1 MELDEL
7 RQMNAGD
14 LRLKE
19 RQAREDIFRLKLKL
33 RTNQLDNPSN
43 YRRARKELARIMT
56 LLRQKNGPAGA
67 GAAARTKASDPPD
80 GSASLSQLISP
91 FSILRSQISGIR
103 KPCVIAS
110 TKGGQRLT
118 VSS

>member
-1 MELDEL
+1 LELDEL

-19 RQAREDIFRLKLKL
+19 REAREEIFRLKLKL

-56 LLRQKNGPAGA
+56 VLRQKNGSAARADG
-67 GAAARTKASDPPD
+67 AARTKGSDARAS
-80 GSASLSQLISP
+80 
-91 FSILRSQISGIR
+91 
-103 KPCVIAS
+103 
-110 TKGGQRLT
+110 
-118 VSS
+118 

>member
-19 RQAREDIFRLKLKL
+19 REAREEIFRLKLKL

-56 LLRQKNGPAGA
+56 LLRQKSGPAGA
-67 GAAARTKASDPPD
+67 GAAARTKASDA
-80 GSASLSQLISP
+80 GAS
-91 FSILRSQISGIR
+91 
-103 KPCVIAS
+103 
-110 TKGGQRLT
+110 
-118 VSS
+118 